1 MSLNTCIALFARAP
15 AYSPGDLKTRRHPRH
30 ATCAIFSEAHVTSC
44 ILGEKSAPLLI
55 VRANSRASEL
65 FLRANLLHARAS
77 KCARRKSVECPH
89 GMEAV
94 CSTKPKL
101 SSRLLPSNHTGRS
114 MCHRH
119 SQLPCPL
126 PDHRQRSAK

>member
-65 FLRANLLHARAS
+65 FLRANLRHACIVNRSVHARAS
-77 KCARRKSVECPH
+77 KCAR
-89 GMEAV
+89 